1 MFGSVFPTAI
11 TSRKFIDKKDTI
23 KSQKSHRVEHEKV
36 SRRQQSAMEAHILR
50 LRKSSAPLHK
60 TIPKSITRIR
70 SNPVPVAA
78 KVSTI
83 HGDVPTNVDSV

>member
-1 MFGSVFPTAI
+1 MFGSIFPTTI
-11 TSRKFIDKKDTI
+11 TSRKATDKDTM
-23 KSQKSHRVEHEKV
+23 KSQNSHRVEHEKV
-36 SRRQQSAMEAHILR
+36 LRRQQSAMEAHILR

-60 TIPKSITRIR
+60 TIPKPITRKR

-83 HGDVPTNVDSV
+83 HGNTSTNVDSV